1 MPDGTIGHSDVPS
14 FRAGASALGDVH
26 SSECAN
32 PDDLPINSGQTPAM
46 TPKQRVLAALHGE
59 PTDRVP
65 IVDCVD
71 WLPMTR
77 LARLADVEVPSEKER
92 FAFERLAARLT
103 RALGIDSI
111 WIPMSLGE
119 EPIDEERVRDRYGS
133 VYRLSIHGEPTVEEG
148 PIHGPEDLAGFD
160 MAGRLTAADFDGVR
174 AAREFLGPD
183 YPVWVYFADT
193 FKLSWKLRGGM
204 EALLWDFV
212 TDPQLVHGLARVTT
226 DATIAT
232 IRGAAE
238 AGADVL
244 LMEGDLAANKAPIF
258 SPAHFREYVKPYY
271 AEIVAAAHDC
281 GLPIIKHSDGNMWPF
296 MEDLIE
302 VGFDGYNPIQPQCMD
317 IAEVKE
323 KLGDRLCLVGN
334 IDCVET
340 LVSGSREEVVAEVR
354 ETLRIA
360 APGGRYILAS
370 SNSIHA
376 GVAAE
381 NYLAMVEAGTKHGA
395 QAWCFG
401 QNPQER
407 RAK

>member
-1 MPDGTIGHSDVPS
+1 
-14 FRAGASALGDVH
+14 
-26 SSECAN
+26 
-32 PDDLPINSGQTPAM
+32 M
-46 TPKQRVLAALHGE
+46 TPRMRVLAALRGGQ
-59 PTDRVP
+59 PDRVP

-71 WLPMTR
+71 WAPMVA
-77 LARLADVEVPSEKER
+77 LARLLDVEAPPAEEP
-92 FAFERLAARLT
+92 FAFEHLAARLT

-111 WIPMSLGE
+111 WLAMPLGVT
-119 EPIDEERVRDRYGS
+119 PVDEERVRDRYGS
-133 VYRLSIHGEPTVEEG
+133 VYRLSEHGEPTVEEG
-148 PIHGPEDLAGFD
+148 PVGSLEDLAGFD
-160 MAGRLTAADFDGVR
+160 MAERITSADFDGVR
-174 AAREFLGPD
+174 TSRELLGPD

-212 TDPQLVHGLARVTT
+212 KDPELVHGLARVTT

-232 IRGAAE
+232 VRGAAE

-281 GLPIIKHSDGNMWPF
+281 GLPIVKHSDGNVWPL

-317 IAEVKE
+317 LAEAKAE
-323 KLGDRLCLVGN
+323 LGDRLCLVGN
-334 IDCVET
+334 IDCVEV
-340 LVSGSREEVVAEVR
+340 LVSAGLDEVESVVR

-360 APGGRYILAS
+360 APGGGFILAS

-376 GVAAE
+376 GVAPE
-381 NYLAMVEAGTKHGA
+381 NSLAMVKAGLEHGA
-395 QAWCFG
+395 YAV
-401 QNPQER
+401 
-407 RAK
+407 